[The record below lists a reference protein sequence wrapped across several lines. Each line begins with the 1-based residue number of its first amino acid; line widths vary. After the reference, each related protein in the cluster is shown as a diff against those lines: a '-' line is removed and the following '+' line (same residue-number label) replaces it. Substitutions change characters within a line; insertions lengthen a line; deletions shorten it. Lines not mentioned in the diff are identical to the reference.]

1 MTTPP
6 TCAHQP
12 RKNEGRPHPADSHG
26 FSAHAPECLQAGLRA
41 HGRCALSKENTSA
54 SRLPDGAAPDKI
66 RNTNPSVAAVFAVKR
81 GCMKCRHPIT
91 VAGAAKACSTVD
103 RSTLFPFHPLA
114 WTPADACRAQA
125 FVGARARRANPNT
138 PQRGLFDG
146 LAGSAR
152 IHSAI
157 CSACCSVM
165 SGWRGMMLR
174 PHSPAPPSR
183 ILPAMYCAPSARAA

>member
-6 TCAHQP
+6 KCAHQP

-26 FSAHAPECLQAGLRA
+26 FSANAPECLQAGLRA
-41 HGRCALSKENTSA
+41 HGRCVLSKENTSA

-103 RSTLFPFHPLA
+103 RSTLFPFHALA

-125 FVGARARRANPNT
+125 LLVPV
-138 PQRGLFDG
+138 QD
-146 LAGSAR
+146 AR
-152 IHSAI
+152 ILTRL
-157 CSACCSVM
+157 SACCSM
-165 SGWRGMMLR
+165 DWLA
-174 PHSPAPPSR
+174 APESIR
-183 ILPAMYCAPSARAA
+183 PSAAPAAR